1 MNAAPSANRQIA
13 RAAGTV
19 MLAFVFGQVIGLA
32 RSILVAGRFG
42 ASAELDSFLAANRV
56 SETLFLLVAG
66 GALGS
71 AFIPKFTEFLVRGEK
86 EKAWNLASAV
96 GNLVVLV
103 LVGLAVLTG
112 IFAPQVV
119 RYVLAPGFSSEP
131 AQLALTVHLLRI
143 QLAASVLFGL
153 GGLVVG
159 ILNSHQIFLI
169 PALTPAMYQIGII
182 FGVLVLSPGMGIDG
196 LAWGVVLGATLYLG
210 LQVPALLKRGG
221 FYRLTLGWG
230 NSAVAEVI
238 RLMGPRLLGVAVV
251 QLNFWV
257 NIWLASQMTAGSV
270 TALSYGFALMLMAQA
285 AIAQSIAT
293 AAMPTLA
300 AQFALGKIE
309 ELRAS
314 LAASLR
320 GVLLLSLPAAAGLI
334 LLREP
339 VVTLLYRRGQFDSH
353 AVQMVAWALLWYAVG
368 LVGHAVLEILAR
380 AFYALHDTRTPV
392 RVGAGAMTLNVIFSF
407 AFSRLFQNL
416 GLLPHGGL
424 ALANSLATALEA
436 GTLFVLM
443 RRRLQGIHEKR
454 VAAGFGQALLATV
467 VLSAGLLVGLRLT
480 SGRSVYV
487 IALGGMA
494 WGGLLYLLTCLLLRV
509 PELTSLSAAV
519 RRRLGR

>member
-1 MNAAPSANRQIA
+1 MSGDSPANRQIA

-19 MLAFVFGQVIGLA
+19 MLAFVFSQVIGLA

-42 ASAELDSFLAANRV
+42 ASAELDAFLAANRV

-71 AFIPKFTEFLVRGEK
+71 AFIPKFTEFLVKQER

-96 GNLVVLV
+96 GNSVLLV
-103 LVGLAVLTG
+103 LSGLAMLTG
-112 IFAPQVV
+112 VFAPQVV
-119 RYVLAPGFSSEP
+119 RYVLAPGFSADP

-143 QLAASVLFGL
+143 QLVASVLFGL

-159 ILNSHQIFLI
+159 ILNSHQVFLI
-169 PALTPAMYQIGII
+169 PALTPAMYQSGII
-182 FGVLVLSPGMGIDG
+182 FGVLVLSPKMGIYG
-196 LAWGVVLGATLYLG
+196 LAWGVVLGAGLYLG
-210 LQVPALLKRGG
+210 LQIPDLLKRGG

-230 NSAVAEVI
+230 NPAVAEVV

-257 NIWLASQMTAGSV
+257 NIWLASRMAAGSV

-300 AQFALGKIE
+300 AQFALGQMG

-314 LAASLR
+314 LASSLR

-339 VVTLLYRRGQFDSH
+339 IVALLYQRGQFDSR
-353 AVQMVAWALLWYAVG
+353 AVQMVAWALLWYALG
-368 LVGHAVLEILAR
+368 LVGHAVLEVLAR
-380 AFYALHDTRTPV
+380 AFYALHDTLTPV
-392 RVGAGAMTLNVIFSF
+392 LVGVAAMTLNVFFSF
-407 AFSRLFQNL
+407 LFSTLFQNL

-436 GTLFVLM
+436 AALFMLM
-443 RRRLQGIHEKR
+443 RRRLQGIEGKR
-454 VAAGFGQALLATV
+454 LAAGFGQALIATA
-467 VLSAGLLVGLRLT
+467 VLSVGVLAWLART
-480 SGRSVYV
+480 NGQPAYFT
-487 IALGGMA
+487 ALGGMA
-494 WGGLLYLLTCLLLRV
+494 LGGLLYFLTCILLRV
-509 PELTSLSAAV
+509 PELTFLYLAICK
-519 RRRLGR
+519 RLRG